1 MHVSDP
7 VSTILFLPVSLYVQI
22 VEPIT
27 IKLKEL
33 PIAQINVSTV
43 RTDIQRQIWVHE
55 LTERAS
61 TSTESKTETGTKK
74 KQHTHLYYPTNV
86 AFVDF
91 LVCPAASNHHTDL
104 DVITHIP
111 CVIIVGGEIAASLEI
126 SGYSNGLPVT

>member
-1 MHVSDP
+1 MNE
-7 VSTILFLPVSLYVQI
+7 QNGR
-22 VEPIT
+22 
-27 IKLKEL
+27 
-33 PIAQINVSTV
+33 AQA
-43 RTDIQRQIWVHE
+43 QRVKQKQ
-55 LTERAS
+55 AQ
-61 TSTESKTETGTKK
+61 KK